1 MVEATL
7 ASPSHIEL
15 RVQGSDGVTLT
26 LPPEADRKSLDIVVN
41 KVRLHVEEYEKRQVI
56 LRRGKTWRI
65 CAQEPRPDYRK
76 GTGILDVY
84 QDSLRILLPDESPEA
99 LRRAAEAFARP
110 HTNGGGG
117 DIAVDYPIYRAGEAP
132 AGIFSHNLIILDSGG
147 GNPYAQRIRN
157 RLWME
162 CGEGGVVCQEQTLT
176 GEYIAMQVVPHPYDD
191 RRSVLYVATNS
202 EGLLGRNLFTR
213 RVVHPYYLNGLH
225 PYWNNVALLHIR
237 GAFYRIYE
245 AGGPLEQI

>member
-1 MVEATL
+1 MRR
-7 ASPSHIEL
+7 SPGRITGRGRGFWTSI
-15 RVQGSDGVTLT
+15 RTVCGFCCRTSRPRRCGGR
-26 LPPEADRKSLDIVVN
+26 RKL
-41 KVRLHVEEYEKRQVI
+41 
-56 LRRGKTWRI
+56 
-65 CAQEPRPDYRK
+65 
-76 GTGILDVY
+76 
-84 QDSLRILLPDESPEA
+84 SPG
-99 LRRAAEAFARP
+99 P
-110 HTNGGGG
+110 IPT
-117 DIAVDYPIYRAGEAP
+117 AVDYPIYRAGEAP

-202 EGLLGRNLFTR
+202 EGLLGGNLFTR

>member
-1 MVEATL
+1 M
-7 ASPSHIEL
+7 
-15 RVQGSDGVTLT
+15 
-26 LPPEADRKSLDIVVN
+26 
-41 KVRLHVEEYEKRQVI
+41 
-56 LRRGKTWRI
+56 
-65 CAQEPRPDYRK
+65 
-76 GTGILDVY
+76 
-84 QDSLRILLPDESPEA
+84 
-99 LRRAAEAFARP
+99 
-110 HTNGGGG
+110 
-117 DIAVDYPIYRAGEAP
+117 DYPIYRAGEAP

-202 EGLLGRNLFTR
+202 EGLLGGNLFTR